1 MFKRLLVATD
11 ASAMSE
17 SLTKNGDP
25 ARFADFRAMTV
36 ARREEL
42 PP

>member
-1 MFKRLLVATD
+1 MLKRIRVATD

-25 ARFADFRAMTV
+25 ARFSDSRAMTV

>member
-1 MFKRLLVATD
+1 MFKRIRVAAD
-11 ASAMSE
+11 ASAVSE
-17 SLTKNGDP
+17 SLTKNGAP
-25 ARFADFRAMTV
+25 ARFADSRAMTV